1 MQLVGREKEQKELI
15 RLKES
20 SQAEFVVLYGRRR
33 VGKTFLVRS
42 FFDDKFSFYCTGIAK
57 GSRKQQLENF
67 GKMLSKY
74 SGKNFL
80 PKDWFDAFEALKSI
94 ISTSR
99 QKRKV
104 VFLDEVPW
112 MDTQKSE
119 FKQALDLFWN
129 GWAMMQSS
137 LLFIICGSAA
147 SWMVKNVINDKGGLH
162 NRLTC
167 KLHLS
172 PFSLKDTK
180 SYLHTQ
186 GFRWTDEMIANCY
199 MVLGGIP
206 YYLHLLD
213 KSLSLAQNID
223 RLFFE
228 DSALLYD
235 EFSNLYSS
243 LFKKADD
250 YIKIITQLSKKKSGY
265 TRMEL
270 IKLLKQKTG
279 GGFTRR
285 LEELEQCGF
294 IRKYLPISGKTY
306 IYQLVDFFTLFYLQF
321 GGAKEAFDNNMWLH
335 IQTSSKYSTWLGL
348 SFERLCFAHIPQIQ
362 RALGISGV
370 ATRTYAMLTS
380 SAQIDMV
387 IERADGIINLC
398 EMKYTAGTYALTK
411 EEAKK
416 LQNRIHELSGMF
428 PKKSII
434 PVLIT
439 DCQAKKNEYYNQFIY
454 NNITLKDFFA

>member
-42 FFDDKFSFYCTGIAK
+42 FFDDKFSFYCTGIAQ

-74 SGKNFL
+74 SGKNCL

-235 EFSNLYSS
+235 EFNNLYSS

-387 IERADGIINLC
+387 IERADDIINLC

>member
-270 IKLLKQKTG
+270 VKLLKQKTG

-294 IRKYLPISGKTY
+294 IRKYLPTSGKTY

-387 IERADGIINLC
+387 IERADNIINLC

>member
-1 MQLVGREKEQKELI
+1 MQLIGREKEQKELI

-42 FFDDKFSFYCTGIAK
+42 FFDDKFSFYCTGIAQ

-80 PKDWFDAFEALKSI
+80 PKDWFDAFETLKII

-454 NNITLKDFFA
+454 NNITLKDFFE

>member
-235 EFSNLYSS
+235 EFNNLYSS

-294 IRKYLPISGKTY
+294 IRKYLPTSGKTY

-362 RALGISGV
+362 RVLGISGV

-398 EMKYTAGTYALTK
+398 EMKYTAGAYALTK

>member
-294 IRKYLPISGKTY
+294 IRKYLPTSGKTY

-387 IERADGIINLC
+387 IERADDIINLC

-454 NNITLKDFFA
+454 NNIAIKDFFA

>member
-42 FFDDKFSFYCTGIAK
+42 FFDDKFSFYCTGIAQ

-74 SGKNFL
+74 SGKNCL

-235 EFSNLYSS
+235 EFNNLYSS

-294 IRKYLPISGKTY
+294 IRKYLPTSGKTY

-387 IERADGIINLC
+387 IERADDIINLC

>member
-1 MQLVGREKEQKELI
+1 MQLVGREKELKELI

-42 FFDDKFSFYCTGIAK
+42 FFDDKFTFYCTGLAK
-57 GSRKQQLENF
+57 GSRKQQLANF
-67 GKMLSKY
+67 GKMLSEY
-74 SGKNFL
+74 SGKTIQ
-80 PKDWFDAFEALKSI
+80 PKDWFDAFGSLKTI
-94 ISTSR
+94 LTNSR

-129 GWAMMQSS
+129 GWAMMQQN

-180 SYLHTQ
+180 SYLQNQ

-199 MVLGGIP
+199 MILGGIP

-228 DSALLYD
+228 DSALLSD
-235 EFSNLYSS
+235 EFYNLYSS

-265 TRMEL
+265 TRLEL
-270 IKLLKQKTG
+270 IQLLKQNTG

-294 IRKYLPISGKTY
+294 IRKYLPVSGKTH

-321 GGAKEAFDNNMWLH
+321 GTSKDTFDSNIWMHLQN
-335 IQTSSKYSTWLGL
+335 SGKYSTWLGL
-348 SFERLCFAHIPQIQ
+348 SFERLCFAHIPQLQ

-370 ATRTYAMLTS
+370 ATKTYAVQTS
-380 SAQIDMV
+380 SAQMDMV
-387 IERADGIINLC
+387 IERADNIINLC
-398 EMKYTAGTYALTK
+398 EMKYTSGAYAITK
-411 EEAKK
+411 DEAKK
-416 LQNRIHELSGMF
+416 LQNRIQELSCLF
-428 PKKSII
+428 PKKSVI
-434 PVLIT
+434 PVLVT
-439 DCQAKKNEYYNQFIY
+439 DSQAKKNEYYNQFIY
-454 NNITLKDFFA
+454 NNITLKDLFT

>member
-235 EFSNLYSS
+235 EFNNLYSS

-294 IRKYLPISGKTY
+294 IRKYLPTSGKTY

-387 IERADGIINLC
+387 IERADDIINLC